1 MEKEKMRTGSF
12 TSREVCNNHVL
23 EEENGSLPS
32 DAISEAGSI
41 SSTMSLEK
49 RRAAAIARKRG
60 LEQKYKFMKEK
71 LQRET
76 EMKLKLMELEFQIE
90 ENDID
95 TELKVIE
102 ALESGTGSA
111 ETSLPARSHNVCGI
125 CKANHEATDCTFLL
139 EKSPEER
146 FKLIHRSRLCL
157 NCLMGGHV
165 AKECKVDAQ
174 CKVAS
179 CGRKHC
185 TILHQNGWK
194 TRATRHC
201 PVNVNNQEKP
211 EVVKCVEGLTG
222 ALKKDILRD
231 TLTESNKKEASKS
244 GKPLPDQRGENER
257 IPWFANTNRSVKKES
272 LSQNR
277 TTVDIEG
284 RRFGEAPGENK
295 EIKKIKE
302 CSTAQVDQ
310 ERVQLGAQR
319 TRDEVFQN
327 VDGMPLR
334 KRETASIASK
344 SSSVK
349 PSRSR
354 AERKEAVAFA
364 FKKETEKSEDL
375 IRKYE
380 IEIKK
385 LDEMDKEDLR
395 IIGSSK

>member
-1 MEKEKMRTGSF
+1 MRTSSF
-12 TSREVCNNHVL
+12 TSREVCNNNVL

-95 TELKVIE
+95 TELKVIK

-111 ETSLPARSHNVCGI
+111 ETSLPARSHNACGI
-125 CKANHEATDCTFLL
+125 CKANHEAIDCTFLL

-231 TLTESNKKEASKS
+231 TLTESNNKKEASKS
-244 GKPLPDQRGENER
+244 GKPLPDQRAENER

-295 EIKKIKE
+295 EINKIKE

-310 ERVQLGAQR
+310 ERVQLGVQR

-334 KRETASIASK
+334 KRETASITSK

-349 PSRSR
+349 PSRSQ
-354 AERKEAVAFA
+354 AERKEAIAFA

-395 IIGSSK
+395 IIGGSK